1 MQFQKNSLTQQFFSM
16 KKITLLT
23 SGLFFY
29 SFIFAQIGTTEFGK
43 NRVQFKKFKW
53 AFYQTDNFNSYFSQN
68 GEPLAK
74 YVAQV
79 AEQELPDLEAFTE
92 YGLQRRANIIIYN
105 SFNELGQ
112 SNIGLTT
119 DWQSTGGNTQLVN
132 NKMIVYYNG

>member
-1 MQFQKNSLTQQFFSM
+1 MQVLKISL
-16 KKITLLT
+16 KKVYENRWFIASLSIFLFIT
-23 SGLFFY
+23 Y
-29 SFIFAQIGTTEFGK
+29 SSQAQVSSVEFGK

-53 AFYQTDNFNSYFSQN
+53 AFYQTDNFNSYYSQN

-79 AEQELPDLEAFTE
+79 AEKELPDLESFTE

-112 SNIGLTT
+112 SNIGLNN
-119 DWQSTGGNTQLVN
+119 DWQ
-132 NKMIVYYNG
+132 